1 MVKND
6 IAPAGA
12 TNVAFTISYD
22 ENNVGAGDLLE
33 DIPVAI
39 NQFVLFNKSA
49 LKNVS
54 FSNAVT
60 DKGYDCK
67 ILYAVYQNDKNG
79 LDNET
84 MKTAKM
90 SDFKFMKKHQKKDVM
105 VF

>member
-1 MVKND
+1 MGDGD

-39 NQFVLFNKSA
+39 NRFDLFNKSA

-54 FSNAVT
+54 FVRMLLRVKDMIVKSCMPFI
-60 DKGYDCK
+60 KMMEY
-67 ILYAVYQNDKNG
+67 G
-79 LDNET
+79 LDDET
-84 MKTAKM
+84 MRNC
-90 SDFKFMKKHQKKDVM
+90 
-105 VF
+105 